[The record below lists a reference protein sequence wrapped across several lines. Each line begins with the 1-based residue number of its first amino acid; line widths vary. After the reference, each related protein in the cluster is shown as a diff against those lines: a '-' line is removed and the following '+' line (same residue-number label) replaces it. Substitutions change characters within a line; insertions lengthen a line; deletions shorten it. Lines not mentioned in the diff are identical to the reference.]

1 MDNMLYCFGRLKKE
15 NHIYSINIERSVNYV
30 QNDIDDEDINI
41 KRYAAMP
48 LQSVHYENILGFSFP
63 VLISK
68 TFRHHFQGLCWYLK
82 KGK

>member
-1 MDNMLYCFGRLKKE
+1 MDNMLKCFGRLKKE
-15 NHIYSINIERSVNYV
+15 NHTYSINIEPIWLSVNYV
-30 QNDIDDEDINI
+30 KNDIDDEDINI

-68 TFRHHFQGLCWYLK
+68 TFRHHFQGLC
-82 KGK
+82 